1 MQHENLDVVIIGAGL
16 SGVGAGVHLS
26 QKCPGKRFALLE
38 MREAMGGTWDLFRY
52 PGIRS
57 DSDMYTL
64 GYHFK
69 PWTNPKAIA
78 DGEDI
83 RSYIQETAR
92 EYGIDRKIR
101 YQHKVKSL
109 NWNSKRARWE
119 LEVEQLDTGDTVRI
133 SAQFVICCSGYY
145 KYESGHTPEFAGRED
160 FGGEVIHPQLW
171 PEGLDYSGKRIV
183 VIGSGATAV
192 TLVPALTDKAAH
204 VTMLQRSPSYVINV
218 PQQDKISNKLREY
231 LPEQAVYSMAR
242 VRNVLLSMTL
252 FNFARRYPKQARRL
266 LMGRVKK
273 ALEGSVDLSHFSPK
287 YNVWD
292 ERLCAVPDGDMF
304 DALKSGKASVVTDQI
319 ERFTQGGILLK
330 SGEEIPADII
340 VTATGLELQ
349 VLGGSEL
356 TKDGEPVKVAEKYY
370 YKGAML
376 QDVPNLAMVFGYTNS
391 SWTLKADLILDYFCR
406 VMNHMQKSGQQVCT
420 PTADGSVED
429 GGPFL
434 NLNSGYVKRALHLMP
449 RQGAGKPWKLYQ
461 NYVLDYV
468 MMKLTKLDDGAL
480 SFSNPVSRGT
490 EEATPSLSEM
500 HAAQLN

>member
-1 MQHENLDVVIIGAGL
+1 MQHEDLDVVIIGAGL

-26 QKCPGKRFALLE
+26 KKCPGKRFALLE

-78 DGEDI
+78 DGNDI

-101 YQHKVKSL
+101 YRHKVKSL
-109 NWNSKRARWE
+109 NWNSQRARWE
-119 LEVEQLDTGDTVRI
+119 LEVEQLDSGDTVRI

-145 KYESGHTPEFAGRED
+145 KYENGHTPEFAGRED
-160 FGGEVIHPQLW
+160 FGGEVIHPQHW

-218 PQQDKISNKLREY
+218 PEQDKISNKLREY

-242 VRNVLLSMTL
+242 VRNVLLSMAL

-273 ALEGSVDLSHFSPK
+273 QLEGRVELQHFSPK

-292 ERLCAVPDGDMF
+292 ERLCAVPDGDLF
-304 DALKSGKASVVTDQI
+304 AALRSGKASVVTGKI
-319 ERFTQGGILLK
+319 ERFTQAGILLE

-356 TKDGEPVKVAEKYY
+356 TLDGKPINVADKFY

-391 SWTLKADLILDYFCR
+391 SWTLKADLILDFFCR
-406 VMNHMQKSGQQVCT
+406 VINHMEREGKAVCT
-420 PTADGSVED
+420 PKNDGTTTD

-449 RQGAGKPWKLYQ
+449 RQGGERPWKLYQ
-461 NYVLDYV
+461 NYILDFL
-468 MMKLTKLDDGAL
+468 MMKLTKLEDGAL
-480 SFSNPVSRGT
+480 SFSDPVSRGI
-490 EEATPSLSEM
+490 EDSAPSLSEI
-500 HAAQLN
+500 HAA

>member
-1 MQHENLDVVIIGAGL
+1 MQQETLDVVIIGAGL

-26 QKCPGKRFALLE
+26 KKCPNKSFTLLE

-69 PWTNPKAIA
+69 PWSNPKAIA
-78 DGEDI
+78 DGDDI

-92 EYGIDRKIR
+92 EYGVDRKVR
-101 YQHKVKSL
+101 YRHRVKRL
-109 NWNSKRARWE
+109 DWNSQSGRWN
-119 LEVEQLDTGDTVRI
+119 LEVERLDTGETIQIAAR
-133 SAQFVICCSGYY
+133 FVICCAGYY
-145 KYESGHTPEFAGRED
+145 RYESGYTPDFPGRED

-171 PEGLDYSGKRIV
+171 PADFDYAGKRIV

-218 PQQDKISNKLREY
+218 PEKDLISNKLREY
-231 LPEQAVYSMAR
+231 LPEQVVYSMAR
-242 VRNVLLSMTL
+242 VRNVLLSMGL
-252 FNFARRYPKQARRL
+252 YNFARRYPAQARRL
-266 LMGRVKK
+266 LMGRAKK
-273 ALEGSVDLSHFSPK
+273 ELEGAVELQHFSPK

-292 ERLCAVPDGDMF
+292 ERLCAVPDGDLF
-304 DALKSGKASVVTDQI
+304 AALRSGKASVVTDQI
-319 ERFTQGGILLK
+319 ERFTERGILLE
-330 SGEEIPADII
+330 SGEELPADVI

-349 VLGGSEL
+349 VLGGTEL
-356 TKDGEPVKVAEKYY
+356 TLDGQPVNVADKFY

-406 VMNHMQKSGQQVCT
+406 VINHLDRTGNTVCT
-420 PTADGSVED
+420 PTNDGSVED

-449 RQGAGKPWKLYQ
+449 RQGAGRPWKLYQ
-461 NYVLDYV
+461 NYILDYV
-468 MMKLTKLDDGAL
+468 MMKLTRLEDGAL
-480 SFSNPVSRGT
+480 TFSNPVSRGN
-490 EEATPSLSEM
+490 EESAPSLSEI
-500 HAAQLN
+500 HATQLN

>member
-1 MQHENLDVVIIGAGL
+1 MQQEYLDVVIIGAGL
-16 SGVGAGVHLS
+16 SGVGAGVHVTK
-26 QKCPGKRFALLE
+26 KCPGKTFALLE

-69 PWTNPKAIA
+69 PWSNPKAIA
-78 DGEDI
+78 DGHDI
-83 RSYIQETAR
+83 RNYIQETAR

-101 YQHKVKSL
+101 YRHKVKSL
-109 NWNSKRARWE
+109 DWNSQTGRWN
-119 LEVEQLDTGDTVRI
+119 LEVERLDTGELVRI
-133 SAQFVICCSGYY
+133 SSQFVVCCAGYY
-145 KYESGHTPEFAGRED
+145 KYEHGHTPHFAGRED
-160 FGGEVIHPQLW
+160 FGGEVIHPQAW
-171 PEGLDYSGKRIV
+171 PENLDYAGKRVV

-192 TLVPALTDKAAH
+192 TLVPALTDKAEH
-204 VTMLQRSPSYVINV
+204 VTMLQRSPGYVISV
-218 PQQDKISNKLREY
+218 PEKDLISNKLREY
-231 LPEQAVYSMAR
+231 LPEKLVYSMAR
-242 VRNVLLSMTL
+242 VRNVLLSMGIY
-252 FNFARRYPKQARRL
+252 NFARRYPKQARRL
-266 LMGRVKK
+266 LMGRVSKQ
-273 ALEGSVDLSHFSPK
+273 LEGSVDLQHFSPS

-304 DALKSGKASVVTDQI
+304 GALKAGKASVVTDHI
-319 ERFTQGGILLK
+319 ERFTQRGILLK
-330 SGEEIPADII
+330 SGEELPADII

-349 VLGGSEL
+349 VLGGTEL
-356 TKDGEPVKVAEKYY
+356 TLDGQPVNVADKFY

-406 VMNHMQKSGQQVCT
+406 VINHMDRSGQRVCT
-420 PTADGSVED
+420 PTNDGTAKD

-434 NLNSGYVKRALHLMP
+434 NLNSGYVKRAMHLMP
-449 RQGAGKPWKLYQ
+449 RQGAERPWKLYQ

-480 SFSNPVSRGT
+480 SFSNPISRGI
-490 EEATPSLSEM
+490 EEPATNLSEI